1 MGIPEISRVNVLGA
15 IERIQREGVP
25 ASRRSTRYYLVHKG
39 LRYPPKYVVSLAV
52 YDATGQELD
61 PKEFSG
67 GAETNS
73 LLRRLGFSVVAF
85 SADAVD
91 RGDDQS
97 RSVVPPFVRKK
108 LPGKT
113 EAKPASSWTVSQE
126 PLIGR
131 VVVRGQPGDPT
142 EGERMLLEVLKNR
155 WPHGLHL
162 KFLLTPGGFVVAPF
176 PPTLPVTMSWDS
188 RHCDLKALIQHAED
202 MLSITL
208 TERVR
213 KAAEEKIDV
222 LTVGIDLSNVDCSEH
237 AELVAIC
244 EISKR
249 RIYWTGKSYPTS
261 GQERNL
267 VQVADLNTHLLTV
280 SDERVLVLG
289 CHDLNMFSPRSR
301 ANQARGSNRWKRS
314 NEMRRLACRFQPT
327 IVLQHPHST
336 DSPYIWRTA
345 WSGLVRELGG
355 LKAWASGIA
364 YFSRKGTPRGSL
376 DKVLAATQGG
386 TPTVDFVTVDPQKL

>member
-1 MGIPEISRVNVLGA
+1 MGIPEISRTNVLA
-15 IERIQREGVP
+15 SIERIQREGVP
-25 ASRRSTRYYLVHKG
+25 ASRRSTRYYLVHEG
-39 LRYPPKYVVSLAV
+39 RRYPPKYVVSLAV
-52 YDATGQELD
+52 YDATGKELD
-61 PKEFSG
+61 PQEFSG
-67 GAETNS
+67 GTETNS
-73 LLRRLGFSVVAF
+73 FLRGLGFSVVAF
-85 SADAVD
+85 SAEAVD
-91 RGDDQS
+91 RTDAQS
-97 RSVVPPFVRKK
+97 RPVVPPFVRKK

-113 EAKPASSWTVSQE
+113 EAKPASSRTGSQG

-142 EGERMLLEVLKNR
+142 EGERMLLEVLTNR

-176 PPTLPVTMSWDS
+176 PSTWRGGVSWDS
-188 RHCDLKALIQHAED
+188 RHSDLKALILHAED

-208 TERVR
+208 TEHVR
-213 KAAEEKIDV
+213 KAAAEKIDV
-222 LTVGIDLSNVDCSEH
+222 LTVGIDLSNEGCSEH
-237 AELVAIC
+237 AELVAVC

-249 RIYWTGKSYPTS
+249 KVFWTGKSYPTS
-261 GQERNL
+261 GQERDL
-267 VQVADLNTHLLTV
+267 VQVTDLNTHLLAV
-280 SDERVLVLG
+280 ADERVLVLG

-336 DSPYIWRTA
+336 DSPFIWRTA

-364 YFSRKGTPRGSL
+364 YFNWNGPPRGSL
-376 DKVLAATQGG
+376 AKVLAATQGG
-386 TPTVDFVTVDPQKL
+386 TPTVDFVTEGDDTL